1 MLRGKAR
8 PDAHLR
14 WRLAG
19 SAGGPQAT
27 GCAWLL
33 WALARQYPL
42 RAAGAAAVADTLR
55 LLRPTGLL
63 VARTAALSAPLAL
76 STALAARTDGCD
88 CSLKDARARTCP

>member
-1 MLRGKAR
+1 M
-8 PDAHLR
+8 
-14 WRLAG
+14 
-19 SAGGPQAT
+19 T

-76 STALAARTDGCD
+76 STALAARTDGCH
-88 CSLKDARARTCP
+88 CSPKDTRACTWP